1 MLKNTAEGFN
11 LKHTEYQTRP
21 IFVKTK
27 LVHIMF
33 MVKLHFCM
41 DRFKK
46 SVFTYTVYR
55 ILYTVCLITL
65 VYILAMTHENYKCF
79 DTITIDQK
87 HVKKL
92 SRNFDRS
99 VIIRGVLKKWP
110 TLYSS
115 KLSQS
120 ANRAFLIEKSFREY
134 KGDVCIQN
142 HFPFLRTFFFGW
154 KTEFV
159 MNHNNEDLIFYSE

>member
-1 MLKNTAEGFN
+1 M
-11 LKHTEYQTRP
+11 
-21 IFVKTK
+21 
-27 LVHIMF
+27 
-33 MVKLHFCM
+33 
-41 DRFKK
+41 
-46 SVFTYTVYR
+46 
-55 ILYTVCLITL
+55 
-65 VYILAMTHENYKCF
+65 
-79 DTITIDQK
+79 DQK

-120 ANRAFLIEKSFREY
+120 SNRAFLIEKSFREY

-142 HFPFLRTFFFGW
+142 NFPFY
-154 KTEFV
+154 EFSSSGEKL
-159 MNHNNEDLIFYSE
+159 NL